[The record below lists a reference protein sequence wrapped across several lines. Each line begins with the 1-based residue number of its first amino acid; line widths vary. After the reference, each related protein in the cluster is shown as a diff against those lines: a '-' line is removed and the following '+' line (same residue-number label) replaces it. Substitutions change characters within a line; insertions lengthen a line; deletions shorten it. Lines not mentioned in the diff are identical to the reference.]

1 MELQKVKKGED
12 DGDENDV
19 LIRVWFGCLNFF
31 MGENK

>member
-12 DGDENDV
+12 NGDENDV
-19 LIRVWFGCLNFF
+19 LIGVWFGYLKFF